1 MLRKQHPFL
10 LISKLSS
17 VFLPTMKSKQEIL
30 QNYYSQGADGTPEIS
45 AEGLL
50 KAMEE
55 YRLQAEETAFTAA
68 RQLNSDLAYIDYS
81 FPSFEAYQASLQ
93 VPEPIVSESD
103 IEAANIQLIADS
115 ILEQFIPHDATVQT
129 LQFNIRTNGIG
140 YTVHYN
146 KAEQGY
152 WIFSGFHRSE
162 D

>member
-1 MLRKQHPFL
+1 
-10 LISKLSS
+10 
-17 VFLPTMKSKQEIL
+17 MKSKQEIL
-30 QNYYSQGADGTPEIS
+30 QNYYSQGTDGTPEIS

-68 RQLNSDLAYIDYS
+68 RQLNSDVAYIDYS

-103 IEAANIQLIADS
+103 MEAANIQLIADS